1 MSIAFE
7 DTRAIIANHMLADG
21 MSPIIDLKKSH
32 GSWLRWTFWEK
43 IFRSFFNVCIHVGWV
58 QSSLCYFSKRAHI
71 LMSL

>member
-32 GSWLRWTFWEK
+32 GSWLVDGHSGK
-43 IFRSFFNVCIHVGWV
+43 KYLVNQGAHDNY
-58 QSSLCYFSKRAHI
+58 QSLCSI
-71 LMSL
+71 